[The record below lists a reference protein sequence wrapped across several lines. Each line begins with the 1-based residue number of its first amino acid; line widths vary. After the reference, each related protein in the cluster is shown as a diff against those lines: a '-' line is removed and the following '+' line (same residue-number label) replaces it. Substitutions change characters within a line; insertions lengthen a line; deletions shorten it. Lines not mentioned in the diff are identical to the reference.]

1 MAIAISSLIASFA
14 SMPFALYHFGI
25 TTSWSVAANMIGMP
39 LMGLIIMPMGV
50 AAMVLSVFGAE
61 AVPLYVM
68 NVGIISLSYAAE
80 YISSLDGARLAVFPP
95 SGTVTVLLAVAMI
108 ILGIA
113 SGLWRAVSVIVLMV
127 AFGLWWSNP
136 RPVAG
141 MVVNYGKP
149 VLAVMSR
156 DGYLLT
162 STTKTKGF
170 TAQIL
175 SQPFGR
181 SELIYVRDYLKN
193 AEHANLNNKADV
205 FCYKDSCY
213 ITTANDQIF
222 AMVWARADLTIAC
235 QTADVVLALVNASYP
250 CRDGSPLFDRNDLI
264 RQGGVLIYSKPEKV
278 QFDESEDQKT
288 DIIIRSVNIAG

>member
-1 MAIAISSLIASFA
+1 
-14 SMPFALYHFGI
+14 
-25 TTSWSVAANMIGMP
+25 
-39 LMGLIIMPMGV
+39 MPMGV

-68 NVGIISLSYAAE
+68 NAGIISLSFAAE
-80 YISSLDGARLAVFPP
+80 YISSLDGARLAVFRP
-95 SGTVTVLLAVAMI
+95 SGIMTVLLAVAMI

-113 SGLWRAVSVIVLMV
+113 SRLWRVVSVIFLVV
-127 AFGLWWSNP
+127 AFGLWWSDP

-141 MVVNYGKP
+141 MVVNYCKP

-181 SELIYVRDYLKN
+181 SELIYVMDYLKN
-193 AEHANLNNKADV
+193 AEYADQNDKADV

-213 ITTANDQIF
+213 INTANDQLF
-222 AMVWARADLTIAC
+222 ARYGRGQI
-235 QTADVVLALVNASYP
+235 
-250 CRDGSPLFDRNDLI
+250 
-264 RQGGVLIYSKPEKV
+264 
-278 QFDESEDQKT
+278 
-288 DIIIRSVNIAG
+288 

>member
-1 MAIAISSLIASFA
+1 
-14 SMPFALYHFGI
+14 
-25 TTSWSVAANMIGMP
+25 MIGMP

-68 NVGIISLSYAAE
+68 NAGIISLSFAAE
-80 YISSLDGARLAVFPP
+80 NISSLDGARVAVFPP
-95 SGTVTVLLAVAMI
+95 SGIMTVLLAVAMI

-113 SGLWRAVSVIVLMV
+113 SGLWRVVSVIVLVV
-127 AFGLWWSNP
+127 AFRLWWSDP

-141 MVVNYGKP
+141 MVVNYCKP

-170 TAQIL
+170 AAQIL

-193 AEHANLNNKADV
+193 AEHADQNDKA
-205 FCYKDSCY
+205 Y
-213 ITTANDQIF
+213 IF
-222 AMVWARADLTIAC
+222 L
-235 QTADVVLALVNASYP
+235 L
-250 CRDGSPLFDRNDLI
+250 
-264 RQGGVLIYSKPEKV
+264 
-278 QFDESEDQKT
+278 
-288 DIIIRSVNIAG
+288 